1 MMYYLSGFLVG
12 IMGSLHCLGMCAP
25 LSMVMGNRKFLIGK
39 LVYNSGRVIT
49 YAILGLF
56 VGLLGQLIAYGGLQQ
71 VLSIFAGVFILA
83 FAALPYLAK
92 RLESGNTLPGKLVF
106 WLKKKMGLF
115 IKKPGYSSSFTV
127 GMLNG
132 ILPCGLVYLALAG
145 AALAGS
151 MEGGMIYMIFF
162 GLGTFPMM
170 LLAASIGKFF
180 QKKFSL
186 NLVKVYPYFMAA
198 LGIIF
203 IIRGLDL
210 GIPMVSPS
218 LLMGADSSITD
229 C

>member
-25 LSMVMGNRKFLIGK
+25 LSMVMGSKKFLKGK
-39 LVYNSGRVIT
+39 LVYNGGRVVT
-49 YAILGLF
+49 YAILGLL
-56 VGLLGQLIAYGGLQQ
+56 VGLIGQLIAYGGLQQ
-71 VLSIFAGVFILA
+71 ILSLLAGFFILA
-83 FAALPYLAK
+83 FAAMPYLAK
-92 RLESGNTLPGKLVF
+92 RLESGSSQAAKLVS
-106 WLKKKMGLF
+106 WLKSKMGLY
-115 IKKPGYSSSFTV
+115 IKKPGYTSSFAV

-132 ILPCGLVYLALAG
+132 ILPCGLVYLGLAG

-170 LLAASIGKFF
+170 LVAASVGKFF
-180 QKKFSL
+180 HQRFSF
-186 NLVKVYPYFMAA
+186 NLLKLYPYFMAV

>member
-71 VLSIFAGVFILA
+71 VLSILAGVFILA

-180 QKKFSL
+180 QRKLSL
-186 NLVKVYPYFMAA
+186 NLVKVYPYFMAV

-218 LLMGADSSITD
+218 LLMGADASITD

>member
-25 LSMVMGNRKFLIGK
+25 LSMVMGNKKFLKGK
-39 LVYNSGRVIT
+39 LIYNSGRVVT

-71 VLSIFAGVFILA
+71 VLSVFAGLFLLT
-83 FAALPYLAK
+83 FAVMPYLAK
-92 RLESGNTLPGKLVF
+92 KIESGSSLASKLVI
-106 WLKKKMGLF
+106 WLKSKMGLF
-115 IKKPGYSSSFTV
+115 LKKPGYSSSFTV

-151 MEGGMIYMIFF
+151 MEGGMVYMIFF

-180 QKKFSL
+180 QQKFSF
-186 NLVKVYPYFMAA
+186 NLIKIYPYFLAV
-198 LGIIF
+198 LGIFF

-218 LLMGADSSITD
+218 LLMGADASITD